1 MNKLGRYRVYSGL
14 LSSATRLTGRPVLP
28 SRIAWEFSEVLDVN
42 LQGLFHCAKAFDGLM
57 VLNDRGKIINIASV
71 FRLIAMERQG
81 AYASSKGAVVQ
92 LTWVL
97 ALEFAPHNMQVNALA
112 TAYFAT
118 PLVRQIME
126 DQDWYG
132 DVLRRVPQGR
142 FGGTWE
148 IVGPAVFLAS
158 RTSSFVTGTVLLV
171 DGDRTAP

>member
-1 MNKLGRYRVYSGL
+1 
-14 LSSATRLTGRPVLP
+14 
-28 SRIAWEFSEVLDVN
+28 
-42 LQGLFHCAKAFDGLM
+42 
-57 VLNDRGKIINIASV
+57 
-71 FRLIAMERQG
+71 
-81 AYASSKGAVVQ
+81 VQ

-97 ALEFAPHNMQVNALA
+97 ALEFAPHNMQVDALA

-118 PLVRQIME
+118 ALVRQIME

-171 DGDRTAP
+171 YGDRTAP